1 MPARLAIGVDAGGT
15 KVQGLLVDTEEGTI
29 LHRRTLETPAEDS
42 EASLRAIVSV
52 ARELMDRGNNVL
64 AVGVGAAGMVD
75 RGGVMR
81 FAPNVAWRDVPIR
94 DEVAAAT
101 GLPTVVDNDANAA
114 AWGEFRYGAGLEFND
129 MLLVTVGTGIGG
141 GTVSDGKLVRG
152 AHGFA
157 GEIGHIIVEPNGP
170 RCGCGNLG
178 CWEQVAS
185 GRALDRLGREAAQ
198 RQPASTLARMANG
211 DPQNVTGRLVS
222 EAARNGD
229 PVAIHVLAEVG
240 RRLGE
245 GIAGLVNVLDPEV
258 VVVGGGV
265 ADVGDPLL
273 DPLRRA
279 FGETVEAPQHRPHVP
294 ILRATLGN
302 DAGAVGAADLAVLE
316 LEEHD
321 AHPKGEAFTG

>member
-15 KVQGLLVDTEEGTI
+15 KVQGLLVDTEDGTI
-29 LHRRTLETPAEDS
+29 LGRRTVGTPAEDS
-42 EASLRAIVSV
+42 EASLRAIVAV
-52 ARELMDRGNNVL
+52 ARELMDQAEQVL
-64 AVGVGAAGMVD
+64 AIGVGAAGMVD
-75 RGGVMR
+75 RKGVMR

-94 DEVAAAT
+94 EEVGGAT

-129 MLLVTVGTGIGG
+129 MLLLTVGTGIGG
-141 GTVSDGKLVRG
+141 GIVSDGKLLRG

-157 GEIGHIIVEPNGP
+157 GEIGHIIVEQNGP

-198 RQPASTLARMANG
+198 RQPASTLARMAGG
-211 DPQNVTGRLVS
+211 DPQKVTGRLVS
-222 EAARNGD
+222 EAAQYGD
-229 PVAIHVLAEVG
+229 PMAIQVLGDVG

-265 ADVGDPLL
+265 ADVGDALL
-273 DPLRRA
+273 DPARQA
-279 FGETVEAPQHRPHVP
+279 FVETVEAPQHRPQVP
-294 ILRATLGN
+294 IIRAKLGN
-302 DAGAVGAADLAVLE
+302 DAGAVGAADLSVLE
-316 LEEHD
+316 LEEHG
-321 AHPKGEAFTG
+321 APHGEAFAG

>member
-15 KVQGLLVDTEEGTI
+15 KVQGLLVDTDQGTV
-29 LHRRTLETPAEDS
+29 LDRRTVRTPAEDS
-42 EASLRAIVSV
+42 DASLGAIVSV
-52 ARELMDRGNNVL
+52 ARELMDSAGAVL
-64 AVGVGAAGMVD
+64 AIGVGAAGMVD
-75 RGGVMR
+75 RQGVMR
-81 FAPNVAWRDVPIR
+81 FSPNVAWRDVPIR

-101 GLPTVVDNDANAA
+101 GLPTIVDNDANAA

-141 GTVSDGKLVRG
+141 GIVSDGKLLRG

-185 GRALDRLGREAAQ
+185 GRALDRLGRETAQ
-198 RQPASTLARMANG
+198 RQPESELARIAGGN
-211 DPQNVTGRLVS
+211 PQNVTGRLVS
-222 EAARNGD
+222 EAARKGD
-229 PVAIHVLAEVG
+229 PIAVRVLADVG

-245 GIAGLVNVLDPEV
+245 GIAGLVNTLDPEV

-265 ADVGDPLL
+265 ADVGDLLL
-273 DPLRRA
+273 DPARRA
-279 FGETVEAPQHRPHVP
+279 FEESVEAPRHRPHVP
-294 ILRATLGN
+294 ILRAKLGN
-302 DAGAVGAADLAVLE
+302 DAGGVGAADLAVLE
-316 LEEHD
+316 LDDHG
-321 AHPKGEAFTG
+321 ARPRGQAFTG